1 MPLVSGELDTAYWE
15 PHAVGPRALIDL
27 GAYAPIQPSGTI
39 PTGSPGTFTSPVLNG
54 NGFLFMACGLKSTQT
69 GAINIQRFL
78 DAAGT
83 ISQGAVVTAALVANT
98 AAILNVSDGVI
109 FRSFTLQ
116 ITNSGGSAATI
127 SNFAFLMSA

>member
-1 MPLVSGELDTAYWE
+1 
-15 PHAVGPRALIDL
+15 
-27 GAYAPIQPSGTI
+27 
-39 PTGSPGTFTSPVLNG
+39 
-54 NGFLFMACGLKSTQT
+54 MACGLKSTQT

-83 ISQGAVVTAALVANT
+83 IWQGAVVTAVLVANT